1 MVIKLGETV
10 TGKELKCF
18 LKDKA
23 RAAWWIPYEFVL
35 LDQIPKTSVG
45 KFNKKELR
53 EMVAD
58 GRIKIPCQP

>member
-1 MVIKLGETV
+1 GETV
-10 TGKELKCF
+10 TGEELKDF
-18 LKDKA
+18 LKDKV
-23 RAAWWIPYEFVL
+23 RAAWWIPDEFVL